1 MLFGRSHP
9 RRVAIAVLVAA
20 ALGLPVALAVARL
33 PASGIGDW
41 TGVALLGVV
50 IGAAAGALVTR
61 AGAWLAG
68 AGVALLVWSVRRLD
82 VFDHA
87 VLVTDLPD
95 WLDRAAVALALGVG
109 AGAVVIGVRLV
120 VRAPIRQPA

>member
-41 TGVALLGVV
+41 TGVALLGVA

-95 WLDRAAVALALGVG
+95 WPDRAAVALALGVG

>member
-41 TGVALLGVV
+41 TGVALLGVA

-68 AGVALLVWSVRRLD
+68 AGVALLVWSVRRLV